1 MLQAATAWFSSSQIL
16 QNYAIATPGT
26 ATAISSSSP
35 APSATASASPI
46 PVAAPFHLGP
56 WKVQEAYHKTTQKR
70 ASIWTCDKRSTEM
83 ERIGAGGK
91 EMVIE
96 VLKAEASALG
106 RLRHPCVLEMVEPM
120 EETRS
125 ELIFATELVLSSL
138 SLAIHSQGSSSSS
151 SSRNAALELDEIE
164 IQKGI
169 LQLTKGLAFLHQSA
183 RLVHS
188 NLKIESVVLNSLGDW
203 KICGLGLTIP
213 FTNSDGK
220 PTPWEF
226 PAFDNRL
233 PPYIQRSFDYIA
245 PEYALEEQIT
255 PASDLYSLG
264 CIIYAVHAKGEPPFR
279 NRGNLGTVRSNVGRL
294 EGGGGVPGMDAWD
307 QDVRSLINGLVTAK
321 THNRLSAQ
329 TLPTHSYFSSL
340 AISTLN
346 FLDRSNFAS
355 KSREEKIAFMKGLTT
370 VLPRFSEGMKRRKI
384 LPSLLE
390 EMKDPLLLS
399 SILPNVFNISS
410 NLDPAQFQ
418 ALVLPSLKP
427 LFAIKDPPIVMMVL
441 LENLEILQGKTSK
454 QCFKAGQ
461 SPRPVL
467 VHEGGS
473 LTSNPSFVDVLPLVY
488 NALESEHAAVQE
500 RALATVP
507 AMCETIDYAEVQS
520 VLFPRVALVFTKTRI
535 LSVKV
540 STLNCF
546 VSMVKTLDQTS
557 LTQKLVPLL
566 SKIRTKEPA
575 VMMATLQ
582 VHEAMGLKVE
592 REAVATLVLPQLW
605 AMCVGPLLNVDQFG
619 KFMQVIK
626 ILGDR
631 IEKEHSQYLRDSQ
644 RVDDK
649 SAVTTSNGVPSFTA
663 GPVDFESLVGGG
675 KSPGLGAPSSPAV
688 NGAILTPAKSWEDD
702 VWGSI
707 LNGNE
712 VRDVPGIQRSPLTRD
727 RIPFQSP
734 NPGGSA
740 RTSLS
745 QTPTPR
751 TQSPAI
757 TPMTLSRPAA
767 PTTASRTSTAQSNLP
782 SVRALGAKPL
792 HLQNTA
798 RAVSTPPPLS
808 PPQQLQPTT
817 FGAKP
822 AIQQS
827 SSLFTAPPTTTST
840 PVFSPLQ
847 PKPMGGS
854 SFGSMAQPQQQQSSK
869 PNYNIV
875 LPPASNASNIGGLGS
890 ATSSFGSS
898 FPPPLQPQSQNRP
911 PLSFTAPPPMQPQQP
926 SFPPPQ
932 MGMGMGLLQPSKAPQ
947 PAWGG
952 GTGQKNASLSDFDP
966 LL

>member
-1 MLQAATAWFSSSQIL
+1 
-16 QNYAIATPGT
+16 
-26 ATAISSSSP
+26 
-35 APSATASASPI
+35 
-46 PVAAPFHLGP
+46 
-56 WKVQEAYHKTTQKR
+56 
-70 ASIWTCDKRSTEM
+70 M
-83 ERIGAGGK
+83 ERIGASGK

-96 VLKAEASALG
+96 VLKAERHVLRRYPPLVDYDIHAFLKWSNHLRRRGMAL
-106 RLRHPCVLEMVEPM
+106 
-120 EETRS
+120 S
-125 ELIFATELVLSSL
+125 EFPLIFGEWLTVVA
-138 SLAIHSQGSSSSS
+138 LAIHSQGSYSGS
-151 SSRNAALELDEIE
+151 SSRSAALELDEIE

-255 PASDLYSLG
+255 PASDFYSLG

-294 EGGGGVPGMDAWD
+294 EGGGGVPGMDGWD
-307 QDVRSLINGLVTAK
+307 QDVRSLVNGLVTAK
-321 THNRLSAQ
+321 THTRLTAQ

-399 SILPNVFNISS
+399 SILPNVFSISS
-410 NLDPAQFQ
+410 NLDPNQFQ
-418 ALVLPSLKP
+418 GLVLPSLKP
-427 LFAIKDPPIVMMVL
+427 LFTIKDPPIVMMVL
-441 LENLEILQGKTSK
+441 LENLEMLQSKT
-454 QCFKAGQ
+454 
-461 SPRPVL
+461 
-467 VHEGGS
+467 
-473 LTSNPSFVDVLPLVY
+473 NVLPLVY
-488 NALESEHAAVQE
+488 NALENEHAPVQE

-507 AMCETIDYAEVQS
+507 TLCETIDYSEVQS

-546 VSMVKTLDQTS
+546 VNMVKTLDQSS

-605 AMCVGPLLNVDQFG
+605 AMCVGPLLNVEQFG

-626 ILGDR
+626 VLGDR
-631 IEKEHSQYLRDSQ
+631 IEREHSQYLRDSQ
-644 RVDDK
+644 RVEDK
-649 SAVTTSNGVPSFTA
+649 SAVATPNGIPSFTA

-675 KSPGLGAPSSPAV
+675 KSPGPSAASMPAANGGALA
-688 NGAILTPAKSWEDD
+688 PAKSWEDD

-712 VRDVPGIQRSPLTRD
+712 
-727 RIPFQSP
+727 SP
-734 NPGGSA
+734 NPGSSA
-740 RTSLS
+740 RNSFS

-757 TPMTLSRPAA
+757 SPMTTSRPAA
-767 PTTASRTSTAQSNLP
+767 SSTASRTSATHSTLP
-782 SVRALGAKPL
+782 SVRALGAKPVY
-792 HLQNTA
+792 LQNVT

-817 FGAKP
+817 FNAKP
-822 AIQQS
+822 ATQQS
-827 SSLFTAPPTTTST
+827 TSLFTAPPTTTST
-840 PVFSPLQ
+840 PTFTPLQ

-854 SFGSMAQPQQQQSSK
+854 SFGSMVQAQQPQSSK

-875 LPPASNASNIGGLGS
+875 LPPASNAPAPTIGGLGS
-890 ATSSFGSS
+890 ATSSFGTG
-898 FPPPLQPQSQNRP
+898 FPPPLQPQSRNPP

>member
-1 MLQAATAWFSSSQIL
+1 MLQAASAWFSSSQIL

-35 APSATASASPI
+35 STTASPAPI
-46 PVAAPFHLGP
+46 SVAPPFTVGP
-56 WKVQEAYHKTTQKR
+56 WKVQEASHKTTQKR

-83 ERIGAGGK
+83 ERIGASGK

-106 RLRHPCVLEMVEPM
+106 RLRHPCVLEMVEPL

-138 SLAIHSQGSSSSS
+138 SLAIHNQGSSSSS

-188 NLKIESVVLNSLGDW
+188 NLKIGSVVLNSLGDW

-213 FTNSDGK
+213 FTNAEGK

-233 PPYIQRSFDYIA
+233 PPYIQRSFDYMA
-245 PEYALEEQIT
+245 PEYALEEQIA
-255 PASDLYSLG
+255 PASDFYSLG

-279 NRGNLGTVRSNVGRL
+279 NRGNLGTLRSNVGRL
-294 EGGGGVPGMDAWD
+294 EGGGGVRGMDAWD
-307 QDVRSLINGLVTAK
+307 QDVRSLVNGLVTAK
-321 THNRLSAQ
+321 THNRLTAQ

-340 AISTLN
+340 AMSTLN

-399 SILPNVFNISS
+399 SILPNVFVISS
-410 NLDPAQFQ
+410 NLDPTQFQ

-441 LENLEILQGKTSK
+441 LENLEMLQSKTSK
-454 QCFKAGQ
+454 QCFKA
-461 SPRPVL
+461 
-467 VHEGGS
+467 
-473 LTSNPSFVDVLPLVY
+473 DVLPLVY

-500 RALATVP
+500 RALAAVP
-507 AMCETIDYAEVQS
+507 ALCETIDYSEVQS

-540 STLNCF
+540 STLTCF
-546 VSMVKTLDQTS
+546 VSMVKTLDQSS

-605 AMCVGPLLNVDQFG
+605 AMCVGPLLNVEQFG
-619 KFMQVIK
+619 RFMQVIK
-626 ILGDR
+626 VLGDR
-631 IEKEHSQYLRDSQ
+631 IEKEHTQYLRDSQ
-644 RVDDK
+644 RVEDK
-649 SAVTTSNGVPSFTA
+649 SAAAASNGIPSFAA

-675 KSPGLGAPSSPAV
+675 KSPRLSVTSPPGVNGGAPA
-688 NGAILTPAKSWEDD
+688 PAKSWEDD

-712 VRDVPGIQRSPLTRD
+712 
-727 RIPFQSP
+727 SP
-734 NPGGSA
+734 NPGTSA
-740 RTSLS
+740 RNSLS

-757 TPMTLSRPAA
+757 SPMSAIRPAA
-767 PTTASRTSTAQSNLP
+767 PATASRTSTTQSSLP

-792 HLQNTA
+792 HLQNAA

-822 AIQQS
+822 SFQQS

-840 PVFSPLQ
+840 PAFTPLQ

-854 SFGSMAQPQQQQSSK
+854 PFTSMAQPQQQQSYK

-875 LPPASNASNIGGLGS
+875 LPSASNVSNIGGLGS
-890 ATSSFGSS
+890 ATSSFGSG
-898 FPPPLQPQSQNRP
+898 FPPPLQPQSQNPP

-952 GTGQKNASLSDFDP
+952 GTGQKNAALSDFDP

>member
-16 QNYAIATPGT
+16 QNYTIATPGN
-26 ATAISSSSP
+26 ATAISSTSP
-35 APSATASASPI
+35 APSATGTPSPI
-46 PVAAPFHLGP
+46 SVAAPFTVGP

-96 VLKAEASALG
+96 ALKAEASALR
-106 RLRHPCVLEMVEPM
+106 RLRHPCILEMVEPL

-138 SLAIHSQGSSSSS
+138 SLAIHNQGSSSSS

-203 KICGLGLTIP
+203 KLCGLGLTIP
-213 FTNSDGK
+213 FMNEEGK

-233 PPYIQRSFDYIA
+233 PYYIQRSFDYMA
-245 PEYALEEQIT
+245 PEYALEEQIA
-255 PASDLYSLG
+255 PASDFYSLG

-279 NRGNLGTVRSNVGRL
+279 NRGNLGTLRSNVGRL
-294 EGGGGVPGMDAWD
+294 EGGGGVRGMEAWD
-307 QDVRSLINGLVTAK
+307 QDVRSLVNGLVTAK
-321 THNRLSAQ
+321 THNRLTAQ

-346 FLDRSNFAS
+346 FLDRSNFSS

-399 SILPNVFNISS
+399 SILPNVFVICST
-410 NLDPAQFQ
+410 LDPTQFQ

-441 LENLEILQGKTSK
+441 LENLEMLQNKTSK
-454 QCFKAGQ
+454 QCFK
-461 SPRPVL
+461 
-467 VHEGGS
+467 
-473 LTSNPSFVDVLPLVY
+473 TDVLPLVY

-500 RALATVP
+500 RALAIVP
-507 AMCETIDYAEVQS
+507 LLCETIDYAEVQS
-520 VLFPRVALVFTKTRI
+520 VMFPRVALVFTKTRI

-540 STLNCF
+540 STLTCF
-546 VSMVKTLDQTS
+546 VSMIKTLDQTS

-566 SKIRTKEPA
+566 AKIRTKEPA

-605 AMCVGPLLNVDQFG
+605 AMCVGPMLNVEQFG

-626 ILGDR
+626 VLGDR

-644 RVDDK
+644 RVEDK
-649 SAVTTSNGVPSFTA
+649 SAVAASNGIPSITS

-675 KSPGLGAPSSPAV
+675 RSSGLSAASSPGV
-688 NGAILTPAKSWEDD
+688 NGGTPAPAKSWEDD
-702 VWGSI
+702 VWGNM

-712 VRDVPGIQRSPLTRD
+712 
-727 RIPFQSP
+727 SP

-740 RTSLS
+740 RNSFS
-745 QTPTPR
+745 MTPTPR

-757 TPMTLSRPAA
+757 PSGGTLRPTA
-767 PTTASRTSTAQSNLP
+767 PSTTLRTSTNQSTLP

-792 HLQNTA
+792 HVTTLQNAT
-798 RAVSTPPPLS
+798 RAVSTPPLS

-817 FGAKP
+817 FISRP
-822 AIQQS
+822 PPQQS
-827 SSLFTAPPTTTST
+827 TSLFSAPPTTTST
-840 PVFSPLQ
+840 PVFTPLQ

-854 SFGSMAQPQQQQSSK
+854 SFSSMAPPQQQQSSK

-875 LPPASNASNIGGLGS
+875 LPPASNVSSTSGMGS
-890 ATSSFGSS
+890 AMSSFGSG
-898 FPPPLQPQSQNRP
+898 FPPPLQPQTQNPP
-911 PLSFTAPPPMQPQQP
+911 PLSFTSRPPMQPQQP

-952 GTGQKNASLSDFDP
+952 GTGQKNAALSDFDP

>member
-1 MLQAATAWFSSSQIL
+1 
-16 QNYAIATPGT
+16 
-26 ATAISSSSP
+26 
-35 APSATASASPI
+35 
-46 PVAAPFHLGP
+46 
-56 WKVQEAYHKTTQKR
+56 
-70 ASIWTCDKRSTEM
+70 M

-96 VLKAEASALG
+96 VLKAETSALG

-138 SLAIHSQGSSSSS
+138 SLAIHSQGSSSGS

-169 LQLTKGLAFLHQSA
+169 LQLAKGLAFLHQSA

-321 THNRLSAQ
+321 THNRLTAQ

-454 QCFKAGQ
+454 QCFKA
-461 SPRPVL
+461 
-467 VHEGGS
+467 
-473 LTSNPSFVDVLPLVY
+473 DVLPLVY

-649 SAVTTSNGVPSFTA
+649 STVTVSNGIPSFTA

-675 KSPGLGAPSSPAV
+675 KSPGPGAPSSPAV
-688 NGAILTPAKSWEDD
+688 NGATLTPAKSWEDD

-712 VRDVPGIQRSPLTRD
+712 
-727 RIPFQSP
+727 SP

-767 PTTASRTSTAQSNLP
+767 PTTSSRTSTAQSSLP

-822 AIQQS
+822 ALQQS
-827 SSLFTAPPTTTST
+827 ASLFTAPPTTTST

-875 LPPASNASNIGGLGS
+875 LPSASNVSSMGS
-890 ATSSFGSS
+890 AMASFGSS
-898 FPPPLQPQSQNRP
+898 FPPPLQPQSQNPP
-911 PLSFTAPPPMQPQQP
+911 PLSFASPPLMQPQQR
-926 SFPPPQ
+926 SAPPPQ